1 LSTVS
6 SRYWS
11 LFCALLLGVPLSVR
25 AAEAVRVVPTVPSP
39 LASASELIE
48 RQFSPL
54 EAFQLQGKLAA
65 SGLKDPFHIDLAG
78 ERLLVRPPDGPGA
91 DARYGLLVF
100 INSAKK
106 AALDPQWINVL
117 DAHHVVFVSP
127 DNAGD
132 DARMLDRRVPLALHA
147 YEYAR
152 KTYNVDPERVYVA
165 GRDGGARVAQRLALS
180 YPDVFTGAIVN
191 VGGSELGTGIPAPAP
206 ELLRHLRT
214 RSTLVLA
221 TSRHDQPAFSEQQRL
236 LRSLRTYCIG
246 NSHEFDNGHTV
257 AGHAGITG
265 AYLSDYLDA
274 FEAPRKPDTEG
285 QARCEQAFQRDAT
298 AAMANIRRLEAANHH
313 EDALKALADFDHA
326 YGRLLLEEEV
336 AAAKRLNPGF
346 FGAPPTSAS
355 GAASAESH

>member
-1 LSTVS
+1 M
-6 SRYWS
+6 SRRSWS
-11 LFCALLLGVPLSVR
+11 LFCAVLLGLPLFAR

-39 LASASELIE
+39 LASAPELIE

-65 SGLKDPFHIDLAG
+65 NGLKDPFHIDLAA
-78 ERLLVRPPDGPGA
+78 ERLLVRPPDAPGA
-91 DARYGLLVF
+91 DGRYGLLVY
-100 INSAKK
+100 IDSGKK
-106 AALDPQWINVL
+106 ASLDPQWINAL

-127 DNAGD
+127 DNSGD
-132 DARMLDRRVPLALHA
+132 DARTLDRRIPLALHA

-152 KTYNVDPERVYVA
+152 KTYSVDPERVYVA

-191 VGGSELGTGIPAPAP
+191 VGGDGLGTDIPAPAP
-206 ELLRHLRT
+206 DLLRYLRT

-236 LRSLRTYCIG
+236 LRSLRTYCIA

-265 AYLSDYLDA
+265 TYLSDFLGA
-274 FEAPRKPDTEG
+274 FEGPRKPDPEG
-285 QARCEQAFQRDAT
+285 QARCEQDFQRDAT
-298 AAMANIRRLEAANHH
+298 SAMANIRQLEATNRH
-313 EDALKALADFDHA
+313 EDALKALVDFDHA
-326 YGRLLLEEEV
+326 YGRLLLDDEV

-346 FGAPPTSAS
+346 FGAPSTSAS
-355 GAASAESH
+355 DAASAESH